1 MQVLEERTKKPNTEQ
16 KETKKLRI
24 VIAGG
29 NGHVGSLLA
38 RYFHERGHSVVV
50 LARTTYLKPWR
61 EVAWDG
67 EHLREW
73 VRELEGADVVINLV
87 GRSVNCRYNAANR
100 REILESRVKS
110 TRLLGI
116 AIAKVKQPPRVW
128 LNASTATIYRHALDR
143 TMDENTGELGGHEA
157 DAPPEWKFSIEVAT
171 LWEEA
176 FFAAST
182 PRTRKVALRSALTL
196 SPDRGGIFDTLLRLV
211 RFGLGGAV
219 GSGEQYVS
227 WIHEE
232 DFARA
237 LEFLIAHEEIEG
249 AINVAAPEPMPNRDF
264 MLALRR
270 AWGARIGLPAK
281 NWTLRIGAILL
292 RTEPELILKSRRVV
306 PGRLLAAG
314 FQFHFPYWRIAAEDL
329 VRRSRL
335 HAAS

>member
-1 MQVLEERTKKPNTEQ
+1 MQVLEERTKKSSTGQ
-16 KETKKLRI
+16 IETKKLRI

-29 NGHVGSLLA
+29 NGHVGNLLA

-67 EHLREW
+67 QHLREW
-73 VRELEGADVVINLV
+73 VRELEGADAVLNLA
-87 GRSVNCRYNAANR
+87 GRSVNCRYNTANR

-110 TRLLGI
+110 TKLLGI

-143 TMDENTGELGGHEA
+143 AMDESTGELGGHEA
-157 DAPPEWKFSIEVAT
+157 DAPLAWKFSIEVAT
-171 LWEEA
+171 RWEKA

-211 RFGLGGAV
+211 RCGLGGAA

-237 LEFLIAHEEIEG
+237 VEFLIAHEEIEG
-249 AINVAAPEPMPNRDF
+249 AVNLAAPEPMPNRDF

-306 PGRLLAAG
+306 PGRLLGAG

-335 HAAS
+335 HAA